1 MELAGILDL
10 DDFKERE
17 EEKWKTIKKAGY
29 SEACY
34 CTWQIVSV
42 CGVGA
47 SCRKKDCKPLFLF
60 KALFLFF
67 LTLHPKEREN
77 VNSEHHIIFQ

>member
-17 EEKWKTIKKAGY
+17 EEKWKTVKKAGY

-34 CTWQIVSV
+34 CTWQRVFVS
-42 CGVGA
+42 
-47 SCRKKDCKPLFLF
+47 
-60 KALFLFF
+60 
-67 LTLHPKEREN
+67 
-77 VNSEHHIIFQ
+77 